1 MTGAPYESL
10 TRRQAWALALV
21 ATFTMAVSYFDRQTL
36 AVLAPEVTRALN
48 LTETEYGW
56 LASAFSIAYLVGAPL
71 AGRWI
76 DHIGARRGLLAA
88 VIVWSII
95 AALHAIAPSFAVLF
109 MLRIAL
115 GLAESPSFPGATQTI
130 HRALPP
136 DERPRAFGV
145 LFTGSS
151 FGAMLIPPVATYL
164 LAHFGWRGAFLGT
177 SVIGL
182 VWVPVWIWV
191 AYNAKARVVLD
202 HGSGTASTTGL
213 WRVLSHPAV
222 MRAVILVLAASPT
235 MAFVFLWQS
244 KYIVHEFALE
254 PTALGNYLWMPPVFL
269 DLGSVI
275 FGDLAARRRKKRPA
289 GAPDR
294 LLVALASLLTMS
306 IVFMPY
312 ARGPWTA
319 MFISGAAMAGG
330 GGLFALLTGDMLA
343 RVPAGIVSRSGGMTA
358 AAQSLAYI
366 IASPLIGWSVDRTAS
381 YGTALLALGLSVI
394 PGAIVWIVWVPKDR
408 H

>member
-1 MTGAPYESL
+1 MTGAPHEAL

-36 AVLAPEVTRALN
+36 AVLAPDVTRALN
-48 LTETEYGW
+48 LSETEYGW

-76 DHIGARRGLLAA
+76 DRIGARRGLLAA

-95 AALHAIAPSFAVLF
+95 AALHAVAPSFAVLF

-151 FGAMLIPPVATYL
+151 FGAMLIPPIATYL

-191 AYNAKARVVLD
+191 AYNRKARAVLD
-202 HGSGTASTTGL
+202 HGAGTAASTGL
-213 WRVLSHPAV
+213 LSVLGHPAV
-222 MRAVILVLAASPT
+222 MRAVILVLASAPT

-244 KYIVHEFALE
+244 KYIVHEFALK
-254 PTALGNYLWMPPVFL
+254 PTELGNYLWMPPVFL
-269 DLGSVI
+269 DLGSLL
-275 FGDLAARRRKKRPA
+275 FGDLAARRRKKRP
-289 GAPDR
+289 GGTPDR
-294 LLVALASLLTMS
+294 LLVGLAALLTMS

-312 ARGPWTA
+312 ARDPWPA
-319 MFISGAAMAGG
+319 MFVSGAAMAGG

-343 RVPAGIVSRSGGMTA
+343 RVPAGIVSRAGGMTA

-381 YGTALLALGLSVI
+381 YGTALVALGLSVI
-394 PGAIVWIVWVPKDR
+394 PGTIVWILWVPADR
-408 H
+408 D